1 MRHKPLNEFSREE
14 LEAALREYLNEKTGS
29 QRNCRFCGTS
39 FTQNRRWQ
47 EFCRTACKTAFH
59 RQEKDVLL
67 ERATNRVLVLEKDLD
82 LYKRLW
88 SRVPVEW
95 REQIERDET

>member
-14 LEAALREYLNEKTGS
+14 LEAALREYLNEKVGS
-29 QRNCRFCGTS
+29 QRHCRFCGKE

-47 EFCRTACKTAFH
+47 EFCKVACKVAFH
-59 RQEKDVLL
+59 RQEKDLVIEQTAKKLVVV
-67 ERATNRVLVLEKDLD
+67 ERELD
-82 LYKRLW
+82 MYKRLW
-88 SRVPVEW
+88 SRVPVER